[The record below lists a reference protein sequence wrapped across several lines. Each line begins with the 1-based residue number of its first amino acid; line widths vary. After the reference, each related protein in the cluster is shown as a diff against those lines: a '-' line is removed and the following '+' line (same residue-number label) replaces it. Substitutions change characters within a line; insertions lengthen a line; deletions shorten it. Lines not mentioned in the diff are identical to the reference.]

1 MATNAT
7 AALNAQF
14 EYREIDLHLLDEP
27 ARPERQNM
35 EEKDLAELSLNIA
48 EQGLIKPV
56 IVKPVADRFEVVAG
70 HRRLLACRIADYSP
84 VPCRVIVNG
93 IFDPLS
99 ILVAENEYTEA
110 VNAVEQAEFFMALLN
125 EKCNEDVDQLC
136 ALVRRNRGFVE
147 DRLLLLYG
155 HAPVVEALRGRRI
168 SIAVAKGLN
177 RCKDPNRA
185 LLLLDTAINS
195 GATARQ
201 VAEWVKDAESLPTI
215 ELPPADPKDAQFSAA
230 VAAYVNSRRCFSC
243 NSTEDGHML
252 EMVTIHSYCL
262 RMLLNQIGAP
272 PQAPAA

>member
-14 EYREIDLHLLDEP
+14 QYREIDLQLIDEP
-27 ARPERQNM
+27 QRPERKSM
-35 EEKDLAELSLNIA
+35 EEQELAELALNIA
-48 EQGLIKPV
+48 DVGLLKPL
-56 IVKPVADRFEVVAG
+56 IVKPVADRFEVIAG
-70 HRRLLACRIADYSP
+70 HRRLLACRIAESTP
-84 VPCRVIVNG
+84 VPCRVVVNG
-93 IFDPLS
+93 IYDPLS

-110 VNAVEQAEFFMALLN
+110 VNAVEQAEFFMSLLM
-125 EKCNEDVDQLC
+125 EKCDEDVDKLC

-155 HAPVVEALRGRRI
+155 HAPVVEALRNRKI

-177 RCKDPNRA
+177 KCKDPNRA

-201 VAEWVKDAESLPTI
+201 VAEWVKDADGLPSI
-215 ELPPADPKDAQFSAA
+215 ELPAADSADADTSAA
-230 VAAYVNSRRCFSC
+230 VRAYNSSRKCFFC
-243 NSTEDGHML
+243 DGTDDSHML
-252 EMVTIHSYCL
+252 EMTLIHSYCL
-262 RMLLNQIGAP
+262 RMLLRQIGAQ